1 MPGSTGVL
9 YRQFPVTL
17 IPAIVLSQ
25 LVALILTPAM
35 CASLL
40 RHSPGP
46 TPVAPARWSDA
57 GFRRMTPRYPAT
69 VRRTLRRPL
78 LVMLVLAA
86 ISFGAAELFG
96 RMHTTF
102 IPSEDQ
108 GVLQS
113 RITLTEGSTAQQTA
127 AVVQEI
133 EDYMLNEE

>member
-1 MPGSTGVL
+1 
-9 YRQFPVTL
+9 
-17 IPAIVLSQ
+17 
-25 LVALILTPAM
+25 PAM

-40 RHSPGP
+40 RQSHGP
-46 TPVAPARWSDA
+46 TRFAPARWFNA
-57 GFRRMTPRYPAT
+57 GVERMTRGYSAT

-96 RMHTTF
+96 RMNTTF

-133 EDYMLNEE
+133 EDYMLNEESEAVESVFVAMGFGFSG